1 VVGRRPAPDRGL
13 DRRDVG
19 AACPDPH
26 AHPYSQTDA
35 QSETHSD
42 TQQPHVRAD
51 LGADVG
57 PDLSPSLS
65 AHVGAHVGSHVDSHV
80 GSHVGIVLNRDR
92 AWPTAV
98 VADVAVVVVFA
109 AIGRANHDDGLSL
122 AGVWHTAWPFLVGTA
137 LALAWAAYAKDDPR
151 TIKVGIR
158 VWLLTLL
165 VGMVLRR
172 LTDAG
177 TAPSF
182 VVVATLVLGALFLG
196 WRLVAR
202 ARRWTRPF
210 TRH

>member
-1 VVGRRPAPDRGL
+1 M
-13 DRRDVG
+13 
-19 AACPDPH
+19 
-26 AHPYSQTDA
+26 
-35 QSETHSD
+35 
-42 TQQPHVRAD
+42 
-51 LGADVG
+51 
-57 PDLSPSLS
+57 
-65 AHVGAHVGSHVDSHV
+65 
-80 GSHVGIVLNRDR
+80 
-92 AWPTAV
+92 
-98 VADVAVVVVFA
+98 VVVFA
-109 AIGRANHDDGLSL
+109 TIGRASHDEGLRL

-182 VVVATLVLGALFLG
+182 VVVATLVLGVLFLG
-196 WRLVAR
+196 WRVVAR

-210 TRH
+210 TRR